1 MIEPILKIEES
12 DIAKYNEF
20 FAQSK
25 KQSSKESQHF
35 YKQVSAQIAD
45 LAKQE
50 DIRRDK
56 LKIVDTFTGS
66 DNNANN
72 QATEQFSK
80 KKSRINFTEMANKLI
95 EITGMKEV
103 YFQFLPTKS
112 SKNGLIMK
120 VIDKSTDEVIQQF
133 PSEISMRIAKMIEEN
148 YVRGQITNATV

>member
-12 DIAKYNEF
+12 NIAKYNEF

-25 KQSSKESQHF
+25 KQSSKESQYF

-50 DIRRDK
+50 DIQRNK

-66 DNNANN
+66 DNNTNN
-72 QATEQFSK
+72 QAERFSK
-80 KKSRINFTEMANKLI
+80 KQSRINFTEMANKLI

-148 YVRGQITNATV
+148 YGKGQIANATV